1 MWWKGDSR
9 PILMNIDVE
18 IPKKIV
24 NQIYNV
30 LKNYK
35 ACSNYAT
42 DSTFKNRFMQSIA
55 SRLKKANYMIIFV
68 HREKSLW
75 HNSTPIHDKNF
86 LEYLGNF
93 KSIMSCNFI
102 SEDHLGSVY
111 SSDNQ

>member
-1 MWWKGDSR
+1 
-9 PILMNIDVE
+9 MNIDVE

-42 DSTFKNRFMQSIA
+42 DSTFKNRLMQSIT

-68 HREKSLW
+68 HREKSL
-75 HNSTPIHDKNF
+75 
-86 LEYLGNF
+86 
-93 KSIMSCNFI
+93 
-102 SEDHLGSVY
+102 
-111 SSDNQ
+111 